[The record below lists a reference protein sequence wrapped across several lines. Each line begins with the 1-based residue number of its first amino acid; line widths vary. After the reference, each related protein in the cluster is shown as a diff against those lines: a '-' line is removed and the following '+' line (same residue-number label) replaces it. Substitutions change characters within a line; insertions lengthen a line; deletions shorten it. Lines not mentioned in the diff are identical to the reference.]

1 MITEYDEVKAILKKH
16 ECLNKDV
23 EDLDEP
29 KLLEELYSY
38 FQADMPY
45 GTQKARTG
53 DPDEWIAN
61 RLEELKLVN

>member
-16 ECLNKDV
+16 DSLNKDV